1 LSLVPCLPPLPP
13 LAIDRF
19 PRASAKNA
27 VISILRGIQFLPELP
42 QDKPHHTLEDVSAKF
57 DEDAPVSLTVPRIA
71 PALAVLLCALAG
83 VAPATHAAAAEKVVW
98 KPVQFAIVRYNDDAP
113 ASWNMYHGEKKGV
126 LLLRLW
132 RRYLLVNVQEQEV
145 YELDPDKVKMQGD
158 NIEWSPSDVPPEPI
172 ETSEWKA
179 RDVGPMR
186 RVKFRFGKTGNF
198 LDIQLPLLVNGKP
211 AY

>member
-1 LSLVPCLPPLPP
+1 
-13 LAIDRF
+13 
-19 PRASAKNA
+19 
-27 VISILRGIQFLPELP
+27 
-42 QDKPHHTLEDVSAKF
+42 
-57 DEDAPVSLTVPRIA
+57 VSLTVPRIA
-71 PALAVLLCALAG
+71 PALVVLLCALAG
-83 VAPATHAAAAEKVVW
+83 VATATHAAAAEKVVW

-145 YELDPDKVKMQGD
+145 YELDPDKIKMQGD
-158 NIEWSPSDVPPEPI
+158 NVEWSLSDIPADPI

>member
-1 LSLVPCLPPLPP
+1 LP
-13 LAIDRF
+13 
-19 PRASAKNA
+19 
-27 VISILRGIQFLPELP
+27 
-42 QDKPHHTLEDVSAKF
+42 
-57 DEDAPVSLTVPRIA
+57 LTAPRIA
-71 PALAVLLCALAG
+71 VALIALLGALAG
-83 VAPATHAAAAEKVVW
+83 SATGTPAAAGEKVVW

-158 NIEWSPSDVPPEPI
+158 NVEWWPSDIPSEPI